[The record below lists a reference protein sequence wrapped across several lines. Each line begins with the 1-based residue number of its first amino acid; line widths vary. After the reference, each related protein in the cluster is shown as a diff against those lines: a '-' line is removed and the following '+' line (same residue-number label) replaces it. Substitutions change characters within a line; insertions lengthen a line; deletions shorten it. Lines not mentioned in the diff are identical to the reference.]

1 MLASSRPA
9 RRRPNDARPPVGRA
23 ERRALSRRR
32 ILDAASAALT
42 EGDDTRFTV
51 RDIAARANV
60 SPGLVM
66 QHFGSMADLV
76 LEVFMEANADLD
88 AQLAAAAGGADPRTR
103 TLAAFRW
110 LIKRD
115 LDRPL
120 LSGRMMAF
128 AWTWA
133 GQQEERFQ
141 EGVQALTRRLVQV
154 LDDPARATSAS
165 AREAAATALI
175 AIYNVNLRRAVTAGY
190 SPDEALRRMTPSF
203 DVVLDG
209 LAAQREARR

>member
-1 MLASSRPA
+1 MLASSRPT
-9 RRRPNDARPPVGRA
+9 RRRPDDARAHVGRA
-23 ERRALSRRR
+23 QRRALSRRR

-88 AQLAAAAGGADPRTR
+88 VQLAAAAGGADPRAR

-110 LIKRD
+110 LMQRD

-128 AWTWA
+128 AWTWS
-133 GQQEERFQ
+133 GTQEERFQ
-141 EGVQALTRRLVQV
+141 EGVQALTRRLVQL
-154 LDDPARATSAS
+154 LDDPARATPAS

-190 SPDEALRRMTPSF
+190 SADEAMKRMTASF

-209 LAAQREARR
+209 LAAQVKKSV

>member
-1 MLASSRPA
+1 MLARSRPA
-9 RRRPNDARPPVGRA
+9 RRRPEQVRAPVGRA
-23 ERRALSRRR
+23 ARRALSRRR

-51 RDIAARANV
+51 RDIAARASV

-88 AQLAAAAGGADPRTR
+88 AQLAEAAGGADPRAR

-110 LIKRD
+110 LIERD

-128 AWTWA
+128 AWTWTA
-133 GQQEERFQ
+133 EQEERFQ
-141 EGVQALTRRLVQV
+141 AGVRALTLRLVEV
-154 LDDPARATSAS
+154 LDDPARPTPES

-175 AIYNVNLRRAVTAGY
+175 AIYNVNLRRAVTGGY
-190 SPDEALRRMTPSF
+190 SPDEAMRRMTPSF

-209 LAAQREARR
+209 LASRR